1 MIDPN
6 TQPWWT
12 MRDQDKMSE
21 RILGLIKASET
32 QRVQHVDTHY
42 LLSWLYYRDKLLTK
56 YGSYYDAAKILPQ
69 GARSSLGWLLR
80 DESVRF
86 PSPNIVKS
94 AVDTVKAWLFST
106 HPLVGVDSSGVPFE
120 HRFQVQEYES
130 GLDGLFN
137 TPPSEAAM
145 ERSAMDQTLS
155 GTGYAWA
162 RISRGEIR
170 IERLHPWQVIFDYHD
185 ARHGEPTTVHV
196 VEYRDQAAA
205 AAWVRSWA
213 NLEGAEKTAR
223 DIENLIPI
231 TASPG
236 MGQDP
241 IRGTYTL
248 YDLEMVAND
257 TPSAAQRVCVVH
269 SFRVATDKKTEN
281 GRHVVAVYDARGKHV
296 IAMDR
301 PTSKTTLPVV
311 WFSGQPDD
319 EGIHGVAFGH
329 VMRAW
334 QEGIDHAYWKI
345 QRLQRDY
352 GWPRLPVRTSM
363 MGQLKS
369 MNKRDV
375 SVLEI
380 PDDAPQGPGLGQFLK
395 PEPVPEFDI
404 VWADRLIAQSQT
416 IEGINAMMA
425 QGGSRLGAN
434 ASGQALQEEHY
445 RSLDRFTPLVNSFAR
460 FRLRLAEEC
469 LHLMDDVLA
478 LNPSY
483 AARYQW
489 GGRTRST
496 RWSELQGNYRRW
508 NVSLELRGEDALS
521 RSSRTARLQEWAA
534 QGTVDSDSAKD
545 GLLNTPDLRTIARLN
560 SAGYYYVLWQV
571 RGLLETN
578 KDGDISAYMP
588 DNATPRALGLQLV
601 ERFIQLARIDGARPV
616 TLERLWGYHH
626 QVRALLEQEQAVQT
640 QVAPQPRPPMVG

>member
-1 MIDPN
+1 MIDQHS
-6 TQPWWT
+6 QPWWT

-42 LLSWLYYRDKLLTK
+42 LLSWLYYRDKLLAK
-56 YGSYYDAAKILPQ
+56 YGSYYDAAQILPQ

-80 DESVRF
+80 DEGVRF

-120 HRFQVQEYES
+120 HRFQVQEYEG

-145 ERSAMDQTLS
+145 ERAAMDQSLS

-205 AAWVRSWA
+205 AAWVRSWS

-231 TASPG
+231 AASPG

-248 YDLEMVAND
+248 YDLEMIAND
-257 TPSAAQRVCVVH
+257 TPSAAQRLCIVH
-269 SFRVATDKKTEN
+269 SFRTATDKETEN

-301 PTSKTTLPVV
+301 PTSKPTLPVV

-319 EGIHGVAFGH
+319 EGIEGIGFGH
-329 VMRAW
+329 VMRTW
-334 QEGIDHAYWKI
+334 QEGIDYAYWKV
-345 QRLQRDY
+345 QKLQRDH
-352 GWPRLPVRTSM
+352 GWPKLPLNDAM
-363 MGQLKS
+363 LGQAKAW
-369 MNKRDV
+369 NKRDA
-375 SVLEI
+375 SVLRV
-380 PDDAPQGPGLGQFLK
+380 PDDTPREVFAAGFLH
-395 PEPVPEFDI
+395 PSPVDEFDI
-404 VWADRLIAQSQT
+404 VWADRMMEQSQR

-425 QGGSRLGAN
+425 QGGTRLGAN

-445 RSLDRFTPLVNSFAR
+445 RSLDRFTPLVNSYAR

-489 GGRTRST
+489 AGRTRSSS
-496 RWSELQGNYRRW
+496 WAKLQGNYRRW

-521 RSSRTARLQEWAA
+521 RASRTARLQEWAA
-534 QGTVDSDSAKD
+534 QGTIDSESAKD

-571 RGLLETN
+571 RGLLESD
-578 KDGDISAYMP
+578 KDEDVGAYMP
-588 DNATPRALGLQLV
+588 DNATPRALALQLI
-601 ERFIQLARIDGARPV
+601 ERFIQLARIDAAKPA
-616 TLERLWGYHH
+616 TLERLWEYHH
-626 QVRALLEQEQAVQT
+626 QVRSLLEQEQAEQA
-640 QVAPQPRPPMVG
+640 QVALAQTPMVG